1 MTVHTLCGPARSGK
15 TARMLERFRERLT
28 VAPESVLWLA
38 PTVRAVEALR
48 GRLLNEAPASDDLR
62 LRTFH
67 EMLQEIVQANDPAA
81 RLLTGV
87 QRRLLTEDL
96 VASLST
102 GGRLKHFVGVADTR
116 GFTDGVLG
124 LFADLQRNAVPV
136 ERFSEAATAAGAKER
151 QCAHLYA
158 RYDDELRRQNLHDA
172 DGVASRA
179 GDLLRQGLRQ
189 PFAAVRAVFVDGFG
203 DFTRPQH
210 DILEL
215 LSEWVEELWIA
226 LPGDEN
232 GLRADLFGRP
242 RATLERLRKLRP
254 AVEWLSPSARADGD
268 RPSGLTHLERQLFQ
282 PIRTVHRADDASGV
296 SLIEAPGVLGEARL
310 VVRRIKKLLRDGVA
324 ADDVLVVLRDV
335 SPYADFLTEVFDEYD
350 APAEVEGTEP
360 LTRNPAAAALLR
372 AMRLPDD
379 DWPFAGVTALLRNT
393 YFRPL
398 WPETTERPDLPQRAE
413 VLLRL
418 LGEPRGRDAYLSAVT
433 SWAEKQEPGLEDEQ
447 AEESVRRRKHELAK
461 ECEPFLHR
469 FFQEWQAAPA
479 KAPLAEHIAWLR
491 AFAQDMGV
499 ARVAEEDVRDAAA
512 LDQLWLEVG
521 QWLDREERRH
531 GAGGR
536 TLDRKT
542 FLRRLAALAAEASL
556 PRSPAGPGRV
566 RVLSAN
572 QARHLEADYV
582 FVMGLG
588 ERGFPRLTPP
598 LSLLDDQERQVL
610 QSADLDFGSGD
621 LLPEEMLLFYQVA
634 SRARRELI
642 LSYPAV
648 DQRGQE
654 LLPSSFLLAVYA
666 CFHADAF
673 DGKVERQRMLI
684 QGIND
689 EPLSA
694 AEIRVRAA
702 KTYEAGGLSD
712 PTLSADLR
720 ANLQDAGKLFEKRF
734 LTKAHN
740 AYDGLMRD
748 PALIGELTSMFGP
761 DRVFSPTALEEY
773 ISCPFKFFLHHVLHL
788 EALEEPS
795 EEIEVTR
802 RGQAYHRAMARLHR
816 KLKASGVH
824 GPTDAVTQDVTHE
837 MTEAVEED
845 VRRAPSPAAKEL
857 WRLEGRRLVR
867 TAERYVTQWRKFLK
881 PWLERDVAPQPDLFE
896 ADFGLPSADGAAP
909 VGPLVV
915 RIDDIEVRVSGRIDR
930 VDLVELDDGVGFW
943 IIDYKTGRSGHY
955 TGKALAEYSRL
966 QLTLYALAVEE
977 VLLAGRAAR
986 PLGLAY
992 WLVSEAGPK
1001 VALPGRAP
1009 GQWLDDGRRWRT
1021 IREDLRQW
1029 VATLVRNIRQGNFV
1043 LQPREENCTQTCSFG
1058 QTCRIT
1064 QARSV
1069 GKEGMLSLPV
1079 TGEEG

>member
-1 MTVHTLCGPARSGK
+1 
-15 TARMLERFRERLT
+15 MLKRLRERAAE
-28 VAPESVLWLA
+28 APGSVLWLA
-38 PTVRAVEALR
+38 PTGRAVEALR
-48 GRLLNEAPASDDLR
+48 GRLLNEASIPGRPR
-62 LRTFH
+62 LHTFH
-67 EMLQEIVQANDPAA
+67 EMLQEIVRANDPAA
-81 RLLTGV
+81 RLLSGV

-96 VASLST
+96 VAGLAAD
-102 GGRLKHFVGVADTR
+102 GRLAHFAGVADTH

-124 LFADLQRNAVPV
+124 LLADLQRNAVPV
-136 ERFSEAATAAGAKER
+136 ERFEEATASAGPKER

-158 RYDDELRRQNLHDA
+158 QYQGELRRQHLHDA
-172 DGVASRA
+172 DGVAARA
-179 GDLLRQGLRQ
+179 GDLLREGLRQ
-189 PFAAVRAVFVDGFG
+189 PFAEVRAMFVDGFG

-215 LSEWVEELWIA
+215 LSEWVEELWIV
-226 LPGDEN
+226 LPDEES
-232 GLRADLFGRP
+232 GQRADLFARP
-242 RATLERLRKLRP
+242 RATMERLRKLRP
-254 AVEWLSPSARADGD
+254 EVEWLTSADVD
-268 RPSGLTHLERQLFQ
+268 RPAGLTHLERQIFN
-282 PIRTVHRADDASGV
+282 PIRTLQRAEDSTGV
-296 SLIEAPGVLGEARL
+296 SRIEAPGVLGEVRL
-310 VVRRIKKLLRDGVA
+310 VVRRIKKLLRDGVG

-335 SPYADFLTEVFDEYD
+335 SPYADILTEVFDEY
-350 APAEVEGTEP
+350 AVPVEVDGTEQ
-360 LTRNPAAAALLR
+360 LTRNPAISVLLR
-372 AMRLPDD
+372 ALRLPDD

-398 WPETTERPDLPQRAE
+398 WPEATDRSDMAQRAE
-413 VLLRL
+413 MLLRL
-418 LGEPRGRDAYLSAVT
+418 LGEPRGRHAYLTAIT
-433 SWAEKQEPGLEDEQ
+433 AWAEKQEPGLEDEQ
-447 AEESVRRRKHELAK
+447 AEESLRRRKHELAK
-461 ECEPFLHR
+461 ECAPFLQR
-469 FFQEWQAAPA
+469 FFQVWEAAPA
-479 KAPLAEHIAWLR
+479 KAPLAEHLAWLR
-491 AFAQDMGV
+491 LFAHDVGV
-499 ARVAEEDVRDAAA
+499 TREAEEDDRDAAA
-512 LDQLWLEVG
+512 LDQLWREVG
-521 QWLDREERRH
+521 HWLEREERRH
-531 GAGGR
+531 GPGGR

-542 FLRRLAALAAEASL
+542 FLRRLTALAAESSL

-582 FVMGLG
+582 FILGLG
-588 ERGFPRLTPP
+588 ERSFPRLTPP
-598 LSLLDDQERQVL
+598 LSLFDDQERQIL
-610 QSADLDFGSGD
+610 QSADIDFGAGD

-654 LLPSSFLLAVYA
+654 LLPSSFLLAVRA
-666 CFHADAF
+666 CLHPDAF
-673 DGKVERQRMLI
+673 KGKVEQRRMLI
-684 QGIND
+684 QGIDD

-702 KTYEAGGLSD
+702 KNYKAGGLDD
-712 PTLSADLR
+712 PALPTDLR
-720 ANLQDAGKLFEKRF
+720 ANLQDAGKLFENRF
-734 LTKAHN
+734 ESKYHN
-740 AYDGLMRD
+740 AYDGLLRN
-748 PALIGELTSMFGP
+748 PAVVGELTSIFGP
-761 DRVFSPTALEEY
+761 ERIFSPTALEEY

-788 EALEEPS
+788 EPLEEPS

-824 GPTDAVTQDVTHE
+824 GPTDAVTQDVTRE

-867 TAERYVTQWRKFLK
+867 TAERYVAQWRKFLK
-881 PWLERDVAPQPDLFE
+881 PWLERGVSPQPDLFE
-896 ADFGLPSADGAAP
+896 ADFGLPTADGSPP

-915 RIDDIEVRVSGRIDR
+915 RIDDVEVRVSGRIDR

-955 TGKALAEYSRL
+955 TGKALSEYSRL

-992 WLVSEAGPK
+992 WLEGEGGPK
-1001 VALPGRAP
+1001 VALPGRAAA
-1009 GQWLDDGRRWRT
+1009 QWLDDGSRWRT

-1029 VATLVRNIRQGNFV
+1029 VAVLVRNIRQGNFV

-1064 QARSV
+1064 QARGV
-1069 GKEGMLSLPV
+1069 GKEGMLSLPLA
-1079 TGEEG
+1079 GDEA